1 MQHLLA
7 FTRQLRRAYI
17 EDAAAAAEGRDQP
30 ELLAAIRDIMRLE
43 TIAKQLESWINETQ
57 QGENA

>member
-7 FTRQLRRAYI
+7 FVEQLRRAYI
-17 EDAAAAAEGRDQP
+17 EDAAAAAEGWDQQ

-57 QGENA
+57 QGENT